1 MAHIKEHKLL
11 LKVLIIVSGVQSNH
25 KNRQTTVNKMANA
38 KLLFIKLTPL
48 TVPVS
53 ESHTTH
59 YSCE

>member
-48 TVPVS
+48 T
-53 ESHTTH
+53 
-59 YSCE
+59 